1 MNDIQNNTSSTPK
14 IKTKKKPGIIR
25 WNAIIP
31 LTIFLLINFIYFHF
45 FFDGHMKSLIEW
57 AGYKALGAELNIAE
71 FKSSFANG
79 SVEINKIELTNKE
92 QPQFNS
98 IELSHLKFD
107 VNIDALLRLKFVV
120 DTMNAEGIQF
130 SSKRKSQGKVAPPE
144 PIDPNEP
151 SFTDQLQKN
160 ALNKL
165 EKDNKANLIGDIA
178 VFLKNGDINSQLK
191 GFEGQIASKKM
202 AEDMN
207 AKWNKKRTDWDQ
219 NIKSLPNQN
228 EVNAIKDRAG
238 KIKYKDFKSI
248 DELNA
253 SVNEFNSIK
262 KDVETKVQVVNETKT
277 KLTADVTDIQNDYK
291 NLEKQI
297 KEDVDTVKSK
307 FKIPKLDAGQFAKAL
322 FMNYLTPYTQKLDRF
337 KTMAEK
343 YLPPKYSKMVTAK
356 IDGTQDK
363 LSGKKVKVAARTD
376 EDIDDTIQP
385 HPRAHGISYE
395 FPITTGYPLFWI
407 KNITISSKSNA
418 QADFGD
424 LAGTI
429 TNVTSNQRQINKQTE
444 LKLAGDF
451 KSMNIH
457 GIKAF
462 AAFNNIKAVPEIA
475 FNFDIASYPLADL
488 ALSQSED
495 VSIKIPTSQNTLS
508 IDGKTIGF
516 KNYDIKFRNEFKDVK
531 FELAAKDKTVSDILG
546 STFGAIGSFDVN
558 ATARGPISDLAM
570 DINSSLGAKLEAAF
584 SGLLQKKLD
593 EVNKLVKE
601 KIDQEVNK
609 QKEQLNGQISKLT
622 GGYLTDIN
630 KAQSQLDDQKKV
642 AEDKINIAKKDLEN
656 KAKNKVQE
664 EGKKAI
670 DDLKKKFG
678 F

>member
-1 MNDIQNNTSSTPK
+1 MNDTQNNTTVNSKVKP
-14 IKTKKKPGIIR
+14 KKKPGIIR

-31 LTIFLLINFIYFHF
+31 LVVLLLLNYIYFHF

-57 AGYKALGAELNIAE
+57 GGYKALGAELNVSE
-71 FKSSFANG
+71 FKSSFTSG
-79 SVEINKIELTNKE
+79 SVELNKIELTDKE
-92 QPQFNS
+92 KPQFNS
-98 IELSHLKFD
+98 IELSHVKFS
-107 VNIDALLRLKFVV
+107 VNLDALLRLKFVV

-130 SSKRKSQGKVAPPE
+130 SSKRKSEGKIAPPE
-144 PIDPNEP
+144 PVDPNEP
-151 SFTDQLQKN
+151 GFADQLQKN

-165 EKDNKANLIGDIA
+165 EKDNKANLLGDIA
-178 VFLKNGDINSQLK
+178 VFLKNGDINAQLK
-191 GFEGQIASKKM
+191 TFEGQMASKKM

-207 AKWNKKRTDWDQ
+207 VKWAKKQTEWDK

-228 EVNAIKDRAG
+228 DVNSIKDRAG
-238 KIKYKDFKSI
+238 KIKYKDFKSV

-253 SVNEFNSIK
+253 SVNEFNNLK
-262 KDVETKVQVVNETKT
+262 KDVETKVQLVNETKT
-277 KLTADVTDIQNDYK
+277 KLTTDVNDIQADYK
-291 NLEKQI
+291 ALEKQI
-297 KEDVDTVKSK
+297 RDDVDTIKSK

-322 FMNYLTPYTQKLDRF
+322 FMNYLTPYAQKLDRF
-337 KTMAEK
+337 KAMAEK

-356 IDGTQDK
+356 IDGVGDK
-363 LSGKKVKVAARTD
+363 LSGKKTKVAAQTE
-376 EDIDDTIQP
+376 EDVDDTIQP
-385 HPRAHGISYE
+385 HPRASGTSYE

-407 KNITISSKSNA
+407 KNISISSQSNA
-418 QADFGD
+418 QTDYGD

-444 LKLAGDF
+444 LKVAGDF
-451 KSMNIH
+451 KSQRIS
-457 GIKAF
+457 GIKVF
-462 AAFNNIKAVPEIA
+462 AAFNNIKATPEVS
-475 FNFDIASYPLADL
+475 FNFDVGSYPLADL
-488 ALSQSED
+488 ALTQSED
-495 VSIKIPTSQNTLS
+495 VTIKIPTSLNTLA
-508 IDGKTIGF
+508 IAGKTIGF
-516 KNYDIKFRNEFKDVK
+516 KNYDINFRNEFKDVK
-531 FELAAKDKTVSDILG
+531 FELAAKDKTVSEVLG
-546 STFGAIGSFDVN
+546 GTFGNIGSFDVN
-558 ATARGPISDLAM
+558 ATARGPINDLVM

-609 QKEQLNGQISKLT
+609 QKEQLNQQISKLT

-630 KAQSQLDDQKKV
+630 KVQAQFDDQKKL
-642 AEDKINIAKKDLEN
+642 ADDKINTAKKDIEN